1 LIFFEAYFKA
11 TIPMV
16 IGDIICPITNVEK
29 VMVIEGRFHELS
41 GYFFHTI
48 GNGKIILQLTQP
60 YMLSSMKL
68 RLWDGDPRSY
78 RYFIETSVDKSNWK
92 IAADRRN
99 KNCESWQILQFDL
112 RPVVYIRITGTYTS
126 AINDFSFYCFNL
138 ECPISISTTGMKLK
152 N

>member
-1 LIFFEAYFKA
+1 VSSILHIFFPNLFQNHPVYSFK
-11 TIPMV
+11 
-16 IGDIICPITNVEK
+16 
-29 VMVIEGRFHELS
+29 L
-41 GYFFHTI
+41 YFFV
-48 GNGKIILQLTQP
+48 LLAQP

-126 AINDFSFYCFNL
+126 AINDFVSLKCLTLADKLFYL
-138 ECPISISTTGMKLK
+138 KIYRVSIVLIWSVR
-152 N
+152 

>member
-1 LIFFEAYFKA
+1 
-11 TIPMV
+11 
-16 IGDIICPITNVEK
+16 
-29 VMVIEGRFHELS
+29 
-41 GYFFHTI
+41 
-48 GNGKIILQLTQP
+48 
-60 YMLSSMKL
+60 MLSSMKL

-126 AINDFSFYCFNL
+126 AINDFVSLKCLTLADKLFYL
-138 ECPISISTTGMKLK
+138 KIYRVSIVLIWSVR
-152 N
+152 